1 MYQLTRE
8 LKAGFGFQQTKFA

>member
-8 LKAGFGFQQTKFA
+8 VFGTRA